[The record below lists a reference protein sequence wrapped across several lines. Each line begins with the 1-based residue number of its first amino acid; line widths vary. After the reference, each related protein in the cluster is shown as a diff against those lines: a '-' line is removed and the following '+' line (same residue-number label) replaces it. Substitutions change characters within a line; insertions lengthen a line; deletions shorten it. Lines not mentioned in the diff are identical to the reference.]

1 MDEDLANITRRALNE
16 AKTSGRDDSS
26 QAESAVKK
34 VMELRPDITDTDAR
48 KAINLVRS
56 FL

>member
-1 MDEDLANITRRALNE
+1 MDEDLANIIRRALDE
-16 AKTSGRDDSS
+16 AKTAGRDDSS
-26 QAESAVKK
+26 QVEYAVRK
-34 VMELRPDITDTDAR
+34 VMELRPDMTDTDAR